1 MPITREYVCSRGA
14 NILYCADCGGKL
26 HFKNQVNGYGKCY
39 VYYVCRNSRSF
50 SESNA
55 KCTPHSIRNDIL
67 EPLVL
72 TDIKRVFALVK
83 ESESRFV
90 ELMRKESRKETEKA
104 VRKAKNEYAKAENRV
119 KQLDGIIEQLY
130 EDKVS
135 GQLSAERFGKM
146 LEKYEAEQAQQTV
159 LISELRPVIESA
171 EEELAGIDRF
181 VALVKS
187 RTEPEEL
194 TADVV
199 NELIERVE
207 VGETEIVEKRQFAHW
222 GDKTQQVIRIIY
234 NYIGTV
240 PSEPDEKA
248 MTEYRGKT
256 TTTT

>member
-1 MPITREYVCSRGA
+1 MFTMSAGTAARSRRA
-14 NILYCADCGGKL
+14 TLNALRTQSAMTFL
-26 HFKNQVNGYGKCY
+26 N
-39 VYYVCRNSRSF
+39 RS
-50 SESNA
+50 
-55 KCTPHSIRNDIL
+55 
-67 EPLVL
+67 VL